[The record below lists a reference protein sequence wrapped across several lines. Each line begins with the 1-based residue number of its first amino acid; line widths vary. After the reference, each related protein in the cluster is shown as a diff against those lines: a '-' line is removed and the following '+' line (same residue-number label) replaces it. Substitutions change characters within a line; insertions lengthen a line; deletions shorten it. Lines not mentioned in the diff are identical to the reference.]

1 MPWGM
6 SRVSL
11 RFVDLF
17 RMLGPAKDQIVKN
30 DPTGC
35 VAAASGDY
43 TPAVAC
49 FGDVARSK
57 TNTRR
62 QYIRAIFVA
71 VGASIAATTLLPAKT
86 RVREVAFHDNLAMKK
101 RTFALPDGSV
111 ELAQLERALEFHA
124 SSRVQPPTESYA
136 FSKWEAE
143 LSSHYAKNL
152 NGTGILSPNDSEDSS
167 ALLEHQTQTHALD
180 AKESQTDESRKIPDP
195 PSLSAEDADAGN
207 GIAQTAYSTPVTQV
221 GNFEMPAIDTT
232 ETAEPSEASAWNPKS
247 VRSWQ
252 SYWENRH
259 ATAIAQIEAS
269 APSPSDRKELIS
281 QITLGNWKVAP
292 RPTWHVIFI
301 LGIALTSFGV
311 AQRAPI
317 HQPSSPAP
325 ANLPLYA
332 KNRVEVPKNWVST
345 PGPQSWFERLRDHR
359 TPLQI
364 MRMFWVEAITTI
376 MMIVWI
382 CG

>member
-1 MPWGM
+1 M

-17 RMLGPAKDQIVKN
+17 RMLEPAKDRTVKN
-30 DPTGC
+30 HPTGC
-35 VAAASGDY
+35 VTTASSDY

-57 TNTRR
+57 TNTSRR
-62 QYIRAIFVA
+62 YIRAIFVA
-71 VGASIAATTLLPAKT
+71 MGASIVATTLLPAKT
-86 RVREVAFHDNLAMKK
+86 RVREVAFHDDPAKTK
-101 RTFALPDGSV
+101 RTFALPEGSV
-111 ELAQLERALEFHA
+111 ELVQLERALEFLA

-143 LSSHYAKNL
+143 LASHYAKNL
-152 NGTGILSPNDSEDSS
+152 NATDILSPNDSEDSS
-167 ALLEHQTQTHALD
+167 ALHEPQTQTHVIN
-180 AKESQTDESRKIPDP
+180 AKESQTDESKKIPDP
-195 PSLSAEDADAGN
+195 PSLSAGVANAGN
-207 GIAQTAYSTPVTQV
+207 GIAQTAFNKPVTQA
-221 GNFEMPAIDTT
+221 GNYEIPAIDST
-232 ETAEPSEASAWNPKS
+232 ETAEPSDVSAWNPQS

-269 APSPSDRKELIS
+269 ASSPSDRKELIS

-301 LGIALTSFGV
+301 LGIALTSFGL
-311 AQRAPI
+311 AQRAPM

-325 ANLPLYA
+325 AKLPLYA
-332 KNRVEVPKNWVST
+332 KNRVEVPMNWVSS
-345 PGPQSWFERLRDHR
+345 PGPQSWFERLRDHHS
-359 TPLQI
+359 PLQI
-364 MRMFWVEAITTI
+364 MRLFWVEAITTI